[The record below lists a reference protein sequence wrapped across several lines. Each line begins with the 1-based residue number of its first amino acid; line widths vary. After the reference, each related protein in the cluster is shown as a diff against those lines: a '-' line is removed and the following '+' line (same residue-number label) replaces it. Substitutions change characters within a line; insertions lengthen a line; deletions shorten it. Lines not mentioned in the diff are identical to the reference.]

1 MLIEAA
7 RSTAI
12 DLFPSA
18 TWAVVLGVVV
28 IFNSSNA
35 SHWSLSASCFKGVWW
50 VSLDSVNDG
59 GNIDKL
65 PGKSFFGPFKLVVWC

>member
-18 TWAVVLGVVV
+18 TWAAVLGAVV
-28 IFNSSNA
+28 IFKSTNA

-50 VSLDSVNDG
+50 VSLNFVNDG
-59 GNIDKL
+59 EI
-65 PGKSFFGPFKLVVWC
+65 